1 MKDYIVILA
10 LCVYVC
16 VFPLLIEVLFC
27 PLDCNFVTYISC
39 NSSIIRKNIQQIA
52 FKFCDNRDEKN
63 MIICDMQ
70 IKKNKTTTE
79 VENNTPI
86 MGLTYYLHKQHIK
99 FLSDAKS
106 NYLSF

>member
-1 MKDYIVILA
+1 MDIDGCERRVKNAITNMKGYIVMLA

-16 VFPLLIEVLFC
+16 VFPLLIEALFC
-27 PLDCNFVTYISC
+27 PLDCNSMKYI
-39 NSSIIRKNIQQIA
+39 
-52 FKFCDNRDEKN
+52 CDNRDERN

-70 IKKNKTTTE
+70 RKTE
-79 VENNTPI
+79 AKDNTPI